1 MSVDINII
9 FSNLLTEKQSGY
21 RPGHSTQIQLLYLSH
36 QLYSAL
42 NENKDFTAIFLDISK
57 YFDKIWHEGLIAKCE
72 LQYNISGNLLAWLK
86 SYLKDRS
93 QVFRVG
99 TSFSSS
105 QISEL
110 DALRARCLDLC
121 SPSCTSTTYHTKQKT
136 KHFST
141 QTTRPYIHLTHQT
154 SNKQHRQSLQ
164 GDMDL
169 IRQYGTDW
177 VITFNIDKTVRQTFT
192 NRPNSEDLRLN
203 FDGQLV
209 PSVTNHKHLGLNLS
223 NDLHF
228 HQHINSIIRTVHTF
242 LGPIY
247 PIAKLL
253 PRSTLNEIYMTY
265 IRPHFD
271 YCDIIYD
278 GNITSTDSIRLQ
290 ILQNRCARLV
300 TGTLFRTP
308 TDALLKDL
316 GWERLETRRLIHKL
330 LFFHR
335 LYYNYPPLPSYLT
348 NLLSLTDTRHDATGL
363 RLRNVQLLSLPPI
376 RLTSF
381 RRSYFPATIRQW
393 NLLPES
399 LRNTLSPREFSRQ
412 VWQRFG
418 APEPPALNSIGTKTL
433 NIQHTRLRVGL
444 ATLNAHLFQF
454 QLTPSPAC
462 SCGHKHENTV
472 HYMLWFPQY
481 TNQRLIFLNDIRS
494 IFPNFDS
501 LSAKQKLDTLLYG
514 SSLSEAQGIF
524 VAQHLHI
531 YIAQT
536 HRFDSQH

>member
-1 MSVDINII
+1 MEN
-9 FSNLLTEKQSGY
+9 NLLTEKQSGY

-57 YFDKIWHEGLIAKCE
+57 YFDKIWHDGLIAKCE

-93 QVFRVG
+93 QVVRVG

-105 QISEL
+105 QNIRAGCPQGSVLGPLLALMYLNDLSHQTEN
-110 DALRARCLDLC
+110 DALFYADDTSLY
-121 SPSCTSTTYHTKQKT
+121 SSHPSNSQ
-136 KHFST
+136 
-141 QTTRPYIHLTHQT
+141 
-154 SNKQHRQSLQ
+154 QHRQSLQ

-177 VITFNIDKTVRQTFT
+177 VITFNADKTVRQTFT

-278 GNITSTDSIRLQ
+278 GNITSADSIRLQ

-316 GWERLETRRLIHKL
+316 GWERLEARRLIHKL

-348 NLLSLTDTRHDATGL
+348 NLLTDTRHDATGL
-363 RLRNVQLLSLPPI
+363 RLRNAQLLSLPPI

-381 RRSYFPATIRQW
+381 RRSYIPATIRQW

-399 LRNTLSPREFSRQ
+399 LRNTPSPRDFSRQ

-472 HYMLWFPQY
+472 HYMLWCPQY
-481 TNQRLIFLNDIRS
+481 TNHRLIFLNAICS

-514 SSLSEAQGIF
+514 SNLSEAQGIF